1 MQLGKACFLM
11 HFKGVSSQ
19 EDFMKLILTLAIL
32 FGSLLVNAQTDPYDR
47 ARIDRLERAVNR
59 LESLASSLERR
70 ITDLERNNGGSPWPS
85 PQPPP
90 VENAVSCLVVDT
102 GFLRT
107 FLGKGRTSVQAEVE
121 AKKSCEKSVNA
132 SYCNGKVKCAQMDRM
147 YSGFTCVV
155 TDTGFGR
162 TFSSDGRDAVEAEAK
177 AKMDC
182 QSKVNPSYCGNA
194 PVRCE
199 GYR

>member
-1 MQLGKACFLM
+1 
-11 HFKGVSSQ
+11 
-19 EDFMKLILTLAIL
+19 MKLILSLVVL
-32 FGSLLVNAQTDPYDR
+32 LGSLSVSAQTDPYDR

-59 LESLASSLERR
+59 LESLTLSLERR
-70 ITDLERNNGGSPWPS
+70 ITDLERSNGGAPWPS

-90 VENAVSCLVVDT
+90 SVENGVSCLVIDT
-102 GFLRT
+102 GFSRT
-107 FLGKGRTSVQAEVE
+107 FLGKGRTAIQAEAE

-132 SYCNGKVKCAQMDRM
+132 GYCNGKVKCAQIDRI

-155 TDTGFGR
+155 TDTGFNR
-162 TFSSDGRDAVEAEAK
+162 TFTGDGRDAVEAEAK
-177 AKMDC
+177 AKIDC
-182 QSKVNPSYCGNA
+182 QSKVNPGYCGNA